1 MDLCRGDG
9 RQAYVSRTLPAER
22 GQCRL
27 GKQAEARQDQRTNC
41 RCRHCGQQWPA
52 IEQGIWRANCCGI
65 PHSRRRIHVSDRFA
79 NVLAAVAMVVIS
91 VSLIAIWYFW
101 EFS

>member
-1 MDLCRGDG
+1 
-9 RQAYVSRTLPAER
+9 
-22 GQCRL
+22 
-27 GKQAEARQDQRTNC
+27 
-41 RCRHCGQQWPA
+41 
-52 IEQGIWRANCCGI
+52 
-65 PHSRRRIHVSDRFA
+65 VSDRFA